1 MRLAFDLKTLAIER
15 PIFDEPPIIEYFG
28 LNNFHSRHCS

>member
-15 PIFDEPPIIEYFG
+15 PIFDEPPIMRIFW
-28 LNNFHSRHCS
+28 FK